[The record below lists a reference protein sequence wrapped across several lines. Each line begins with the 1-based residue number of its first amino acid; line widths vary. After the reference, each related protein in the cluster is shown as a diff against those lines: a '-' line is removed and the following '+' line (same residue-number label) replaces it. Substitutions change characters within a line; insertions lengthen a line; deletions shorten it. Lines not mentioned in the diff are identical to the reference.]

1 MSKLDC
7 IYTGLDSYERV
18 KTWTLMQSDHAGVVV
33 TTKHH
38 QKVRRWNKCVKLEN
52 DVVVNNDTYK
62 IKRRSGGT
70 TGDG

>member
-1 MSKLDC
+1 ML
-7 IYTGLDSYERV
+7 
-18 KTWTLMQSDHAGVVV
+18 SDHAGVVV

-52 DVVVNNDTYK
+52 DVVVNNDTL